1 MYEQQYVEPVGA
13 VATLANGSRP
23 QLLFG
28 STDAQPLLP
37 VGGEVFG
44 LRKLLPTS
52 VEYDFNMHVMT
63 FEPGEFLTVKEVHYN
78 QHGLLLLDGHGIYR
92 LADKW
97 RVRAAAAGAALLA
110 RSLRV
115 RVRQVPCQGGRRHL
129 DGALRGAVV
138 RRAGQDAVALHHQQG
153 HEPRP
158 AAGLSRVTQQ
168 CCTRVIYLSLNHAS
182 AARCSLSAGASRSAQ
197 PGNASTSAN
206 SAVVTTSA
214 STACGPG
221 ACESCAVPKREMAR
235 PASRS
240 PGSTEAAG
248 IARSAAQRER

>member
-13 VATLANGSRP
+13 VAALANGSRP

-37 VGGEVFG
+37 VGDEVFG

-110 RSLRV
+110 LTV
-115 RVRQVPCQGGRRHL
+115 L
-129 DGALRGAVV
+129 AL
-138 RRAGQDAVALHHQQG
+138 
-153 HEPRP
+153 
-158 AAGLSRVTQQ
+158 
-168 CCTRVIYLSLNHAS
+168 
-182 AARCSLSAGASRSAQ
+182 
-197 PGNASTSAN
+197 
-206 SAVVTTSA
+206 
-214 STACGPG
+214 
-221 ACESCAVPKREMAR
+221 
-235 PASRS
+235 
-240 PGSTEAAG
+240 AAG
-248 IARSAAQRER
+248 IRSRRAMPSGWRPSWCSGTARWARRSRATSSTRTRTETRCRAFARDAASCVRARV